1 MSFNPRHAFRMAK
14 WAKNPPSERQVKIF
28 LAVLAACL
36 ALWGLEKLVG
46 FPEWLVPDRGHITFQ
61 WGSRARARPL

>member
-28 LAVLAACL
+28 LVVLAVCL
-36 ALWGLEKLVG
+36 ALWGVERLFG
-46 FPEWLVPDRGHITFQ
+46 FPEALVPDRGQIKFQ
-61 WGSRARARPL
+61 